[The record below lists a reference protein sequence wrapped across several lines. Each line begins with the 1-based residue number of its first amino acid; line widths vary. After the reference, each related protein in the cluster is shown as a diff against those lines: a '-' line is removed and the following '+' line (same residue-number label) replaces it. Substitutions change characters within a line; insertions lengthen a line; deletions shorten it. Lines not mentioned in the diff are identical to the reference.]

1 MTQPDDLDIETP
13 EADAAEQAT
22 YADPSEDEHGA
33 EDQGIDAHSIEAPE
47 WDVREQSQAV
57 QAEDEYR

>member
-1 MTQPDDLDIETP
+1 MTQPDDLDIEAP

-22 YADPSEDEHGA
+22 YADPSEDEDGA
-33 EDQGIDAHSIEAPE
+33 ADEGLDSHSIEASE